1 MKKTLIV
8 MLALILCVSCFFA
21 VGCGGEELNFGKEVV
36 KLTSQL
42 DALTQLKND
51 TVDMAVIDSVMAG
64 YYATTDEF
72 KNDIAVLDEFT
83 LATEQYGI
91 AGRKDDKA
99 FVSKIN
105 EALIALK
112 DTDYQTI
119 ATTYGLN
126 ASLCIDSTTTNP
138 LSQANDNSWEKIKQ
152 SGKIVVGYTIF
163 APIAYDVE
171 NNVPT
176 KGFDIDLA
184 KKVVEYLNA
193 TYSLNLTVEFQKI
206 EWASKEALLQNETID
221 LIWNGLTITEER
233 AASMC
238 ISVPYLN
245 NYQIAVVKKSVYTD
259 VDSWAE
265 LFTLFSNATIS
276 VERGSAGESVVVK
289 K

>member
-8 MLALILCVSCFFA
+8 VLALILCVSCFFA

-112 DTDYQTI
+112 DTDYQTV

-245 NYQIAVVKKSVYTD
+245 NYQVAVVKKSVYTD